1 MNRKFENGQNV
12 QAGVKKRILLI
23 GGNFSP
29 ELTGIGKYN
38 GEMIE
43 WLANHGYAC
52 SVITTYPYYPQWQIQ
67 EPYARSANWYRKE
80 ISKAVNPYSIIRCPH
95 YVPQNPTGFKR
106 LLSDLSIFV
115 STFFALFPLLFKTK
129 FDYVITVAPPFTLGL
144 LGYLYKN
151 LKGAKFIYHV
161 QDLQVD
167 AAKELGMIKSSSLL
181 SILFSVEKL
190 ILNKANVVSTI
201 SIGMMKKLE
210 NKCQKTISYF
220 PNWVDINA
228 FYPIQDKSI
237 LKTKFGFNAADKVIL
252 YSGAIGEKQGL
263 EMILKAAKE
272 LQFTNNVK
280 FVICGHGPYQQKL
293 ITLQK
298 DLKVNNVYFL
308 SLQPYCLFNQFL
320 NMADVHLVIQ
330 KANASDLVLPSK
342 LSTIL
347 AVGGV
352 SIVMANTG
360 TSLYNLMQTSDMGY
374 VIKPEDQMAFN
385 NAILLAVSSDNSVK
399 AHNARTYAENRLSQE
414 AILSTF
420 SQQILSSPTKVETKL
435 FVSNVLESV

>member
-1 MNRKFENGQNV
+1 M
-12 QAGVKKRILLI
+12 KKRILLI
-23 GGNFSP
+23 GGNYSP

-43 WLANHGYAC
+43 WLANHGCEC
-52 SVITTYPYYPQWQIQ
+52 SVITTYPYYPQWRVQ
-67 EPYARSANWYRKE
+67 EPYTRSANWYRKE
-80 ISKAVNPYSIIRCPH
+80 ISKGDHPLSIIRCPH
-95 YVPQNPTGFKR
+95 YVPQNPTGLKR

-144 LGYLYKN
+144 LGYLYKK
-151 LKGAKFIYHV
+151 LKGATFIYHV

-181 SILFSVEKL
+181 YLLFKVEKL
-190 ILNKANVVSTI
+190 ILRKANVVSTI
-201 SIGMMKKLE
+201 SSGMMQKLE
-210 NKCQKTISYF
+210 NICQKTTSFF
-220 PNWVDINA
+220 PNWVDVNA
-228 FYPIQDKSI
+228 FYPIPDKTT
-237 LKTKFGFNAADKVIL
+237 LKIQFGFEATDKVIL

-263 EMILKAAKE
+263 EMILHAAKE
-272 LQFTNNVK
+272 LQFTTGVK

-298 DLKVNNVYFL
+298 ELNVNNVYFL
-308 SLQPYCLFNQFL
+308 PLQPYHLFNQFL

-330 KANASDLVLPSK
+330 KGNASDLVLPSK

-352 SIVMANTG
+352 SIVMANPG
-360 TSLYNLMQTSDMGY
+360 TSLYKLMQTSDMGY
-374 VIKPEDQMAFN
+374 VIVPQDQMVFN
-385 NAILLAVSSDNSVK
+385 SAILLAVASDNSAK
-399 AHNARTYAENRLSQE
+399 AHNARIYAENRLSQE
-414 AILSTF
+414 FILSTF
-420 SQQILSSPTKVETKL
+420 SQQILHAPPNKSATLRISKV
-435 FVSNVLESV
+435 FESV

>member
-1 MNRKFENGQNV
+1 
-12 QAGVKKRILLI
+12 
-23 GGNFSP
+23 
-29 ELTGIGKYN
+29 
-38 GEMIE
+38 
-43 WLANHGYAC
+43 
-52 SVITTYPYYPQWQIQ
+52 
-67 EPYARSANWYRKE
+67 
-80 ISKAVNPYSIIRCPH
+80 
-95 YVPQNPTGFKR
+95 
-106 LLSDLSIFV
+106 
-115 STFFALFPLLFKTK
+115 
-129 FDYVITVAPPFTLGL
+129 
-144 LGYLYKN
+144 
-151 LKGAKFIYHV
+151 
-161 QDLQVD
+161 
-167 AAKELGMIKSSSLL
+167 
-181 SILFSVEKL
+181 
-190 ILNKANVVSTI
+190 
-201 SIGMMKKLE
+201 
-210 NKCQKTISYF
+210 
-220 PNWVDINA
+220 
-228 FYPIQDKSI
+228 
-237 LKTKFGFNAADKVIL
+237 
-252 YSGAIGEKQGL
+252 
-263 EMILKAAKE
+263 MILKAAKE